1 MKVAQSNQV
10 QVWDGATRLWHWSI
24 VLLMIFLWYSAEI
37 ADDLMDWHM
46 RAGRLLLGLI
56 VFRIVWGFIGSDTS
70 RFANFIKSPAE
81 IIHYL
86 KNKSQHSHAEQIG
99 HNPAGGIMVL
109 VLIAGLIVQATT
121 GLFTSDGYFY
131 GGPFADSIDADL
143 GELFTNIHH
152 IGFKL
157 LLALVAI
164 HILAIIA
171 YLVKRDNLVRP
182 MVTGK
187 KTLSIPAEVAPRL
200 KSPVLAFVSAVI
212 CVGAIWFITT

>member
-1 MKVAQSNQV
+1 MNIAQSIQV
-10 QVWDGATRLWHWSI
+10 KVWDGATRLWHWSI

-86 KNKSQHSHAEQIG
+86 KNKSQNHSTEQVG

-131 GGPFADSIDADL
+131 GGAFADSVDGDL
-143 GELFTNIHH
+143 GELLTNIHH

-157 LLALVAI
+157 LLALVAV
-164 HILAIIA
+164 HVLAIIA

-187 KTLSIPAEVAPRL
+187 KSLAIPIEIAPKLR
-200 KSPVLAFVSAVI
+200 SPLLALVTAAI
-212 CVGAIWFITT
+212 CVGAVWFITA